1 MCFMEWI
8 IKKNIDFVLNEN
20 EIFFYVDDTKSYH
33 NVMVMTSNNNINT
46 SKITI
51 LSFEIKIFSHI
62 SDTSN

>member
-20 EIFFYVDDTKSYH
+20 EVFFYVDDTKSYH

>member
-8 IKKNIDFVLNEN
+8 IKKNIDLVVNEN

>member
-1 MCFMEWI
+1 MEM
-8 IKKNIDFVLNEN
+8 K
-20 EIFFYVDDTKSYH
+20 FFLYVDDTKSYH